1 MEEESNVSVNS
12 SSVTVMKA
20 HQFRAKAT
28 EEDLRVLSEYLLSSK
43 DKIRSLPCEK
53 KGWAFTYSFASNLLR
68 ERGIWEPIEKK
79 SKSASVPDELEPMPF
94 TLDPIPSGTK
104 YKTRSIQ
111 ISEDVA
117 QRLKTF
123 TDAQIGYQSKAVI
136 SQIISK
142 GLEIYGA

>member
-1 MEEESNVSVNS
+1 MADETNATIDSS
-12 SSVTVMKA
+12 SSVQVMDSR
-20 HQFRAKAT
+20 QFRAKAT
-28 EEDLRVLSEYLLSSK
+28 EEDLKKLAEYLETHRPMSK
-43 DKIRSLPCEK
+43 ALPCPEY
-53 KGWAFTYSFASNLLR
+53 GWHFSYSFASSLLT
-68 ERGIWEPIEKK
+68 ERGIWEPTDDTKEPAPAPKK
-79 SKSASVPDELEPMPF
+79 AIPF
-94 TLDPIPSGTK
+94 TLEPIPSGTK
-104 YKTRSIQ
+104 YKTRSVQ